1 MLLIKLVVGDS
12 QKLRFVKERTANGF
26 VEDIEKV
33 LISHLVLLIKILVLK
48 LILKIWKLAIKLNN
62 NNNNNK

>member
-12 QKLRFVKERTANGF
+12 QKLSFVKEITANGF

-33 LISHLVLLIKILVLK
+33 LISHLVLLIKILALK
-48 LILKIWKLAIKLNN
+48 LILKI
-62 NNNNNK
+62 

>member
-12 QKLRFVKERTANGF
+12 QKLRFVKETTANGF

>member
-1 MLLIKLVVGDS
+1 M
-12 QKLRFVKERTANGF
+12 RFVKERTANGF

-62 NNNNNK
+62 NNNNNNNNNK